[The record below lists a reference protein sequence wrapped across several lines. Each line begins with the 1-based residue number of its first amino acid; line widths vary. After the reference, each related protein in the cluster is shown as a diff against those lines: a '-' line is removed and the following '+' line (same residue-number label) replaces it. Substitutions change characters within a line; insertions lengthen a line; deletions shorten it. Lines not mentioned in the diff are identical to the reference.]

1 MPVYWLDV
9 GTRFANYGQRF
20 RLPAPFRIYSYY
32 MNVTCPPP
40 SRYDRRRRLV
50 LQGVLA
56 VMAVL
61 GLLVA
66 ALAPALTAQAQ
77 ATVPT
82 PNAVLSLAVA
92 PRAPDRVLAG
102 VLNSPQPAAVWR
114 TQDGGLTWQNT
125 TPGLSPNIS
134 IAAITFDPRNQRIAF
149 AADGGSGF
157 LYRSNDGGATWVEV
171 PSVRDYIS
179 SNSAIGELYAT
190 NEGAGLVLY
199 AGTRFDGVLRTADA
213 GNTWQRLDAGLVGEA
228 RRIRELLDY
237 NGALYAGTHDGLY
250 RLPAGGTT
258 WTRVESF
265 PDGGIVYSLATQ
277 GNTLYAGTDT
287 ALYRSDDGDAWTRVA
302 NTPSTIYYDVVDT
315 GRLLVLGTENGLFT
329 GSGESWA
336 QANVDGVPYT
346 APIYALANTPRAPR
360 TIYAGTVDNWVLRSD
375 DEGLN
380 FASPAAMGPLDVRAA
395 VATATPTATPT
406 ATSTNTATPTNTPTE
421 TATATPSATP
431 SATPAPT
438 NTPVPTATRTPLPTA
453 TPSSTP
459 TGTYT
464 AAPTATATSTPV
476 PTATPAV
483 NCKHC
488 HTERG
493 RPGDRICPTRGR
505 CGAIHHDR
513 TATAA
518 KWCRD

>member
-1 MPVYWLDV
+1 M
-9 GTRFANYGQRF
+9 
-20 RLPAPFRIYSYY
+20 
-32 MNVTCPPP
+32 
-40 SRYDRRRRLV
+40 
-50 LQGVLA
+50 
-56 VMAVL
+56 
-61 GLLVA
+61 
-66 ALAPALTAQAQ
+66 
-77 ATVPT
+77 
-82 PNAVLSLAVA
+82 LSLAVA

-134 IAAITFDPRNQRIAF
+134 IAAITFDPRNPRIAF

-315 GRLLVLGTENGLFT
+315 GRLLVLGTENGLFI

-431 SATPAPT
+431 SATPTPT

-464 AAPTATATSTPV
+464 AAPTATATSTPA
-476 PTATPAV
+476 PTDTPAV
-483 NCKHC
+483 
-488 HTERG
+488 TATDPTLSAA
-493 RPGDRICPTRGR
+493 RPGDTICPTRGR

-513 TATAA
+513 AAPAA
-518 KWCRD
+518 KWCSDRHGRVDSPGNRVRRFIFDRRRGQHAPARRRQRNRDST

>member
-1 MPVYWLDV
+1 M
-9 GTRFANYGQRF
+9 
-20 RLPAPFRIYSYY
+20 
-32 MNVTCPPP
+32 
-40 SRYDRRRRLV
+40 
-50 LQGVLA
+50 
-56 VMAVL
+56 
-61 GLLVA
+61 
-66 ALAPALTAQAQ
+66 
-77 ATVPT
+77 
-82 PNAVLSLAVA
+82 LSLAVA

-134 IAAITFDPRNQRIAF
+134 IAAITFDPRNPRIAF

-315 GRLLVLGTENGLFT
+315 GRLLVLGTENGLFV

-380 FASPAAMGPLDVRAA
+380 FASPSAMGPLDVRAGVGDGYA
-395 VATATPTATPT
+395 DCHAHGNVDQYGYADQYAHRNCHCNTVGDAQRY
-406 ATSTNTATPTNTPTE
+406 TNGDQHAG
-421 TATATPSATP
+421 AD
-431 SATPAPT
+431 
-438 NTPVPTATRTPLPTA
+438 
-453 TPSSTP
+453 
-459 TGTYT
+459 GYT
-464 AAPTATATSTPV
+464 HAAPNRHAQQHADRHLYRCADGDGHQYAS
-476 PTATPAV
+476 AHRYSCC
-483 NCKHC
+483 NGYC
-488 HTERG
+488 HAQRG
-493 RPGDRICPTRGR
+493 SPGDTVCPT
-505 CGAIHHDR
+505 
-513 TATAA
+513 
-518 KWCRD
+518 

>member
-1 MPVYWLDV
+1 
-9 GTRFANYGQRF
+9 
-20 RLPAPFRIYSYY
+20 

-40 SRYDRRRRLV
+40 SRCHRRWRPV

-56 VMAVL
+56 VMVVL
-61 GLLVA
+61 GLMVA
-66 ALAPALTAQAQ
+66 ALAPTPSLAQ

-92 PRAPDRVLAG
+92 PRSPDRVLAG

-134 IAAITFDPRNQRIAF
+134 IAAITFDPRNSRMAF

-157 LYRSNDGGATWVEV
+157 LYRSNDGGTSWVEV
-171 PSVRDYIS
+171 PSVRDYVS

-228 RRIRELLDY
+228 RRIRELLEY
-237 NGALYAGTHDGLY
+237 GGNLYAGTHDGLY
-250 RLPAGGTT
+250 RLPTGGTT
-258 WTRVESF
+258 WTRVDSF

-287 ALYRSDDGDAWTRVA
+287 ALYRSDDGDTWTRVP

-315 GRLLVLGTENGLFT
+315 GRLLVLGTENGLFA

-336 QANVDGVPYT
+336 PANVDGVPYT
-346 APIYALANTPRAPR
+346 APIYALANTPRAPHDLR
-360 TIYAGTVDNWVLRSD
+360 GHGRQLGAAQRRRRAELCLAGCDGAAGRARGTGDGYADRHTYGHANQHGHADQHAHGNCHGDADGDPDQHPYTDQYAG
-375 DEGLN
+375 
-380 FASPAAMGPLDVRAA
+380 AYCHA
-395 VATATPTATPT
+395 
-406 ATSTNTATPTNTPTE
+406 
-421 TATATPSATP
+421 
-431 SATPAPT
+431 
-438 NTPVPTATRTPLPTA
+438 
-453 TPSSTP
+453 
-459 TGTYT
+459 YT
-464 AAPTATATSTPV
+464 AADRYAQQYADRHLYGCANRDCRKYTV
-476 PTATPAV
+476 P
-483 NCKHC
+483 
-488 HTERG
+488 R
-493 RPGDRICPTRGR
+493 RRQRQR
-505 CGAIHHDR
+505 
-513 TATAA
+513 
-518 KWCRD
+518 